1 MDRLPAAEPARN
13 PPLSR
18 QGPVDQDRDGGRGWD
33 RDHDAERVQ
42 GRDGTN
48 ADAGRRG
55 QGTVSASAS
64 GSGPEVARPLQWRP
78 DWPRE
83 QAGPG
88 LQGEDPGG
96 GGKEFTGERLF

>member
-64 GSGPEVARPLQWRP
+64 GSGPEVTRPLQRRP

-83 QAGPG
+83 QAAAG
-88 LQGEDPGG
+88 LRAARILGE
-96 GGKEFTGERLF
+96 GELVCG